1 MILFKNA
8 IIHTVSER
16 GTIKGDLL
24 IKDHKIVEIG
34 ENISHKDANVIDAE
48 GLHIYPG
55 LIDIHTHLGIYEE
68 NAGWAGADGNEYSEP
83 VTPHLRALDA
93 INPDDPAFFDAYAN
107 GITTVNIFPGS
118 ANIIGGLG
126 VAVKTYGRKLRERI
140 VKEPSGLKMAF
151 GENPKRVYSSK
162 NVLPCSRL
170 GNAALARKTLTEALN
185 YYKKNKKG
193 KKNTRTLKL
202 NMEAIKGVFEGK
214 YPARIHSHRADDI
227 ITAWRIMDEFG
238 LKFAIEHCTEGHLIA
253 DFIGEKQIPCALG
266 PSIST
271 KIKQELKNMT
281 FKTAKALYDHNVL
294 FAFITDAPVIPVYTL
309 PLEATLAVRE
319 GLPEEAAIKAMTI
332 NAAKILGVEDRL
344 GSIEKG
350 KEADIVVTDTSILDP
365 LHKVIYTVINGEIV
379 FDLKKYGK
387 VAI

>member
-8 IIHTVSER
+8 IIHTVSNT

-24 IKDHKIVEIG
+24 IKDGKIVEIG
-34 ENISHKDANVIDAE
+34 ENVSHPDARVIDAG

-126 VAVKTYGRKLRERI
+126 VAVKTYGKKLKDRI

-162 NVLPCSRL
+162 NILPSTRL
-170 GNAALARKTLTEALN
+170 GNAAVARKALLEAFN
-185 YYKKNKKG
+185 YYKKNENS
-193 KKNTRTLKL
+193 KNDPRKFKL
-202 NMEAIKGVFEGK
+202 NLEAIKGVFEGK

-227 ITAWRIMDEFG
+227 ITAWRIMNEFD

-253 DFIGEKQIPCALG
+253 DFIGEKKIPCALG

-271 KIKQELKNMT
+271 KIKQELKNIT
-281 FKTAKALYDHNVL
+281 FKTAKALYDNDVL
-294 FAFITDAPVIPVYTL
+294 FAFITDAPVIPIYTL
-309 PLEATLAVRE
+309 PLEAALAVRE
-319 GLPEEAAIKAMTI
+319 GLPEDEAIKAMTI
-332 NAAKILGVEDRL
+332 NAARILGVDNRL

-350 KEADIVVTDTSILDP
+350 KDADITITDTSILDP
-365 LHKVIYTVINGEIV
+365 LHRVIYTVIDGEIV

-387 VAI
+387 VVI